1 MATVEQPAN
10 AFLSRTAED
19 GDLNQYW
26 YSSHTIKK
34 IAEEVAAS
42 ATKAAFLSTPSVYFS
57 LPADSPIKQAS
68 WVFDLDDQWSQDSN
82 YFKYDFNKP
91 DDIPKE
97 LHHVFDCVVI
107 DPPFI
112 TREVWE
118 KYAAAAK
125 LLLSDSG
132 KVIGTTVA
140 ENGAMLAEIIPGMA
154 VTKFKPSIPNLIYQY
169 NLFTTFPPK
178 VLCEV
183 NPEIPDDD

>member
-1 MATVEQPAN
+1 MDVA
-10 AFLSRTAED
+10 
-19 GDLNQYW
+19 
-26 YSSHTIKK
+26 SHLPLTFPCLR
-34 IAEEVAAS
+34 ALLPGMR
-42 ATKAAFLSTPSVYFS
+42 LSTRTCMHPNSVTR
-57 LPADSPIKQAS
+57 
-68 WVFDLDDQWSQDSN
+68 
-82 YFKYDFNKP
+82 YDFNKP